1 MDRGHPSR
9 HERVASAGATLRWVL
24 LRCDCESANSL
35 GARHS
40 PRLVR
45 WNRGWPLKWWSLR
58 RDRNCRNRWHLKNR
72 KSVSWYC
79 EAVDFQLCGMYRP
92 NRSASSRDLLFQW
105 LVGSVSSAFDATFEK
120 VRCPCHPHIVP
131 GLFGPG
137 RQLLVFL
144 LLRKGQVE
152 KIKVSWKR
160 HWRRRLALRSAK
172 RGRWDWDF
180 LAFEPN
186 SQHVHR
192 NKCHSCFRPHSAVQ
206 LCY

>member
-9 HERVASAGATLRWVL
+9 HEMVASAGATLRWVL

-72 KSVSWYC
+72 KSVSWCC
-79 EAVDFQLCGMYRP
+79 EAVNFQLCGMYRP

-120 VRCPCHPHIVP
+120 SVALAILT
-131 GLFGPG
+131 LFQG
-137 RQLLVFL
+137 FL
-144 LLRKGQVE
+144 DQVVNCWFSFCSD
-152 KIKVSWKR
+152 KTK
-160 HWRRRLALRSAK
+160 
-172 RGRWDWDF
+172 
-180 LAFEPN
+180 
-186 SQHVHR
+186 
-192 NKCHSCFRPHSAVQ
+192 
-206 LCY
+206 